1 MEGMPT
7 GLLFFILFLCLCCSA
22 FFSSSE
28 TAMMSLNRYRLKHR
42 VEEGDAA
49 AKRAEKLLKSP
60 DRLLGTILLG
70 NNFVNILATSL
81 GTILG
86 LRLFGD
92 YGVLVATIS
101 LTIVVLIFA
110 EIAPKTFAAIMPER
124 IAMPASRVLLFLVAV
139 LYPLVWVLNRLI
151 ALLFKPFG
159 IDSQSSNKDLLTNE
173 ELKTIVMT
181 AVPPSASG
189 DQDMLINVL
198 ELEDATVDEVMVPR
212 QEIVGIDLNDS
223 WEDISAQIHQ
233 TRHSR
238 LVVYR
243 DHLDQVE
250 GILHLCDI
258 ISLYRDE
265 RFNVQAITEIMRPC
279 VFIPEH
285 TLLRQ
290 QLLLFRQQKQRA
302 GLVVDEYGDIQGMV
316 TLEDILTHIVGD
328 ISETEEEALPEI
340 VALSEQRYDVQG
352 GISLRVLNRELG
364 LRLPLDGPNTLS
376 GLIIETLGNF
386 PKVGTEV
393 ALEGCIVRVKAFAN
407 GIVEQSETELLPPE
421 DEDN

>member
-1 MEGMPT
+1 MPT
-7 GLLFFILFLCLCCSA
+7 ALLLFILFLCLCCSA
-22 FFSSSE
+22 FFSASE

-42 VEEGDAA
+42 VDEGDVA
-49 AKRAEKLLKSP
+49 AKRADKLLKSP

-92 YGVLVATIS
+92 YGVLVATIV
-101 LTIVVLIFA
+101 LTVVILIFA
-110 EIAPKTFAAIMPER
+110 EIAPKTLAALLPDR
-124 IAMPASRVLLFLVAV
+124 IAIPAARVLTFLVAL
-139 LYPLVWVLNRLI
+139 LYPLVWVLNKFI
-151 ALLFKPFG
+151 ALLFQPFG
-159 IDSQSSNKDLLTNE
+159 IHKDEQARDLLTNE

-181 AVPPSASG
+181 SVPPSASR
-189 DQDMLINVL
+189 DSQDMLLNVL

-212 QEIVGIDLNDS
+212 QEIDGIDLNDD
-223 WEDISAQIHQ
+223 WQEISAQIHQ

-250 GILHLCDI
+250 GILHLRDVI
-258 ISLYRDE
+258 GLYRE
-265 RFNVQAITEIMRPC
+265 NRFNVAAIMEIMRPC

-290 QLLLFRQQKQRA
+290 QLLHFRQQKQRA
-302 GLVVDEYGDIQGMV
+302 GLVVDEYGDIQGLV
-316 TLEDILTHIVGD
+316 TLEDILSHIVGD
-328 ISETEEEALPEI
+328 ISETEEESPEI
-340 VALSEQRYDVQG
+340 LSLGENRYDVHG

-386 PKVGTEV
+386 PKEDTEV
-393 ALEGCIVRVKAFAN
+393 ALDGCTVRVKAFAH
-407 GIVEQSETELLPPE
+407 GVVEQAEIVILPPE
-421 DEDN
+421 EER